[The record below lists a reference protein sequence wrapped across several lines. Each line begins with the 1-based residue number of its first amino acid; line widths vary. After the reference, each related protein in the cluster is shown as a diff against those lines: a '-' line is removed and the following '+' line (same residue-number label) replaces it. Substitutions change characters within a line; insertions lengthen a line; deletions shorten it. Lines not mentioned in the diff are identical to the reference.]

1 MKTKKILRIVW
12 YCFLMISIVVIVWAA
27 AFIIESLIS
36 CDEEDIETT
45 AVTTDFFTDETT
57 IAETEPPETQ
67 RTVKFYIMFGAKLRA
82 ATPEVTE
89 TEPTSQPTP
98 QIDFTD
104 EEKDLLLRIAMCEA
118 GGGTTEKMAHVMNVV
133 LNRVKS
139 DEFPDTIR
147 DVLYANNQFHP
158 VGTKWFEKIEPS
170 EECQA
175 ALGMVMSGWNES
187 MGALYFEDS
196 KKETWHSRNLDLLFS
211 CDGMRFYR

>member
-1 MKTKKILRIVW
+1 MKTKKILGTAW
-12 YCFLMISIVVIVWAA
+12 YCFLMVSIVVIVWIAA
-27 AFIIESLIS
+27 LLIS
-36 CDEEDIETT
+36 CDEEDAETVS
-45 AVTTDFFTDETT
+45 VTTDFFTDETA
-57 IAETEPPETQ
+57 IVETEPPETQ
-67 RTVKFYIMFGAKLRA
+67 KTVKFYIMFGAKSRA

-89 TEPTSQPTP
+89 MEPMSQPTP

-147 DVLYANNQFHP
+147 DVLYADNQFHP
-158 VGTKWFEKIEPS
+158 VGTKWFEEIEPS

-175 ALGMVMSGWNES
+175 ALGIVMSGWNES